1 MSDRAPDPLALAAA
15 LLNRTSDGADLTA
28 ELLADAAAQAGYGQA
43 RVEVADADLV
53 SSVLPAQRR
62 VFGAADEADAIEAV
76 NGLLRLAPVRPRL
89 VTAPGQ
95 SPTLSMHGPDDGFG
109 VVYLGEFALA
119 AAALAAQGQIGRLQR
134 CAAIGCTEV
143 FVDRSR
149 ARGRRYCDMRTCGNR
164 TNVAAY
170 RERQRTVPAKRSP
183 RRTRRSDA

>member
-1 MSDRAPDPLALAAA
+1 MASSAPDPLALAAA
-15 LLNRTSDGADLTA
+15 LLNATADGAVLTVP
-28 ELLADAAAQAGYGQA
+28 LLAAAATDAGYDAAL
-43 RVEVADADLV
+43 VAAADVDLV

-62 VFGAADEADAIEAV
+62 VFGAEREDEAIEAV

-89 VTAPGQ
+89 VTGAGPA
-95 SPTLSMHGPDDGFG
+95 PTLAMHGPDDAFG
-109 VVYLGEFALA
+109 VVYLSDFALA

-134 CAAIGCTEV
+134 CAATGCDQV

-170 RERQRTVPAKRSP
+170 RERQRRIES
-183 RRTRRSDA
+183 